1 MQPLTNNHGIIV
13 ATIIPQN
20 KMVWTA
26 SDNTSMATINDNFYW
41 YSLPYIS
48 QIHVWKTKYPISS
61 YLDL

>member
-26 SDNTSMATINDNFYW
+26 SDNTLMAFINNILYW
-41 YSLPYIS
+41 YSLLYRIN
-48 QIHVWKTKYPISS
+48 IIKI
-61 YLDL
+61 

>member
-26 SDNTSMATINDNFYW
+26 SDNTLMAFINNIFYW
-41 YSLPYIS
+41 YSLHLS
-48 QIHVWKTKYPISS
+48 NSS
-61 YLDL
+61 LDVMLLTDIL

>member
-26 SDNTSMATINDNFYW
+26 LDNTLMASINDDSFLVFFDVLFVRYMF
-41 YSLPYIS
+41 
-48 QIHVWKTKYPISS
+48 
-61 YLDL
+61 DF

>member
-26 SDNTSMATINDNFYW
+26 SDNTLMAFINNNFYW
-41 YSLPYIS
+41 YSL
-48 QIHVWKTKYPISS
+48 
-61 YLDL
+61 YLSNYFILIGCNIINRYV

>member
-26 SDNTSMATINDNFYW
+26 SDNTLMAFINNIFYW
-41 YSLPYIS
+41 YTIHPSNCNIIS
-48 QIHVWKTKYPISS
+48 RYV
-61 YLDL
+61 